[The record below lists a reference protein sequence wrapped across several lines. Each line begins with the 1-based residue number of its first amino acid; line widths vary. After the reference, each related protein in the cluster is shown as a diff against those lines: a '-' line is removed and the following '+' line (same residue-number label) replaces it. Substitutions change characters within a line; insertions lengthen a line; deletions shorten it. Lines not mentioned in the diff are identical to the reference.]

1 MNFYRCVRVD
11 RVDRKRFLVSSAGLS
26 ATVLHGPFV
35 AAGGAVATAVT
46 DDDLAFANFG
56 VSAEF
61 LLKDF
66 YARALTTKR
75 FGGLH
80 ANVLRQGRRAATNHA
95 AALSNLLTG
104 AGDTPPLEQDFE
116 FAWPK
121 RTFATGPQT
130 VKTGLTVLRA
140 LLGAYQSAAATSSV
154 VDYRVLYASLSASVG
169 QQIGALS
176 ALWAPVGAGSFPV
189 ATDVE
194 TASAAIES

>member
-1 MNFYRCVRVD
+1 M
-11 RVDRKRFLVSSAGLS
+11 SSAGLS
-26 ATVLHGPFV
+26 ATVLYGPFV
-35 AAGGAVATAVT
+35 GAGGAATTAVT

-66 YARALTTKR
+66 YGKALASKR

-80 ANVLRQGRRAATNHA
+80 ANVLRQGRRAANNHA

-104 AGDTPPLEQDFE
+104 AGDTPPLQADFE

-121 RTFATGPQT
+121 RTFTTTQQT
-130 VKTGLTVLRA
+130 VKAGLTVLHA
-140 LLGAYQSAAATSSV
+140 LLGVYQSAAATSAV
-154 VDYRVLYASLSASVG
+154 VDYRVLYASLGASVG

-176 ALWAPVGAGSFPV
+176 ALWAPVGAKSFPV

-194 TASAAIES
+194 TASAAIESYLG